1 MVVVAVGGA
10 ELLLANNHIKPTINL
25 VPMPLKYSDA
35 AHCMT
40 PSINI
45 MRTNEEKRFRKVDLI
60 LNRSI
65 YCSKLYF

>member
-40 PSINI
+40 PSNNI

-65 YCSKLYF
+65 